1 MANRYDIFA
10 RDKTSERW
18 VCVATNLSAD
28 FSKWEAKQYQRVYSH
43 VARVRAGHAP
53 DDPSADYRQRS
64 VDYGSAGQAGGFNG
78 NVKGTH
84 SLAKLIMNKCEW
96 ILRF

>member
-43 VARVRAGHAP
+43 VARVLAGHAP
-53 DDPSADYRQRS
+53 DDPSADYRQ
-64 VDYGSAGQAGGFNG
+64 GQSIMDRLGGG
-78 NVKGTH
+78 V
-84 SLAKLIMNKCEW
+84 
-96 ILRF
+96 